1 MGVNNLS
8 RVAARQCTGRE
19 LNQQPI
25 DRESNALATTLPSH
39 PVFVLQLYP
48 YIPDPQYNSS

>member
-1 MGVNNLS
+1 MGVNNLL

-19 LNQQPI
+19 LNRRPI

-39 PVFVLQLYP
+39 PTATAAH
-48 YIPDPQYNSS
+48 